1 MDTNERQSAHNRLIA
16 WVLILALAAT
26 LLHARD
32 MLARLWV
39 NTGYLQ
45 LNQAQAS
52 GEDAWFDS
60 ALASFGR
67 VNPDS
72 AAGQRAWRGRGLAH
86 WFQSHADEALAVWEA
101 VPGMNTELRSWAHHA
116 ERARDYAA
124 VRDWYRAA
132 VRIDPDNGDN
142 WYRLAQAS
150 ARTGDAGAADHYYLR
165 ALSSPERA
173 EFGRSNILTRL
184 GELGKQKESTDW
196 TAVLERFDEAIGQDE
211 YIDMADFIASRMG
224 RAEALEKLGRQR
236 ESLDEYLSVVRY
248 SPDLYWANVHSG
260 RLTWYVER
268 DAETATAFLRKAIDI
283 DGKPKWAYVSLG
295 LIYTESGR
303 PELAIPLFEKVLTI
317 DPNDVRAREQ
327 LNKPAGDDE
336 P

>member
-1 MDTNERQSAHNRLIA
+1 MDTNERQSAHGRLIA
-16 WVLILALAAT
+16 WALILALAAT
-26 LLHARD
+26 LFHARD
-32 MLARLWV
+32 MLVRLRV

-45 LNQAQAS
+45 LNRAQAS
-52 GEDAWFDS
+52 GESAGFDN

-67 VNPDS
+67 DNLNS
-72 AAGQRAWRGRGLAH
+72 AAGQRAWRGRGLAY
-86 WFQSHADEALAVWEA
+86 WFQSQPDEAVAAWEGM
-101 VPGMNTELRSWAHHA
+101 PGINAELWHWAQQA
-116 ERARDYAA
+116 ERAGDFPTA
-124 VRDWYRAA
+124 RDWYQAA
-132 VRIDPDNGDN
+132 ARMEPDNGDN
-142 WYRLAQAS
+142 WYLLAMVS
-150 ARTGDAGAADHYYLR
+150 AQMGDAGAADHYYLR

-184 GELGKQKESTDW
+184 GQLEKQKEPADW
-196 TAVLERFDEAIGQDE
+196 AAVLERFDDAIRQNE
-211 YIDMADFIASRMG
+211 YVDAADFIASRMG

-295 LIYTESGR
+295 LVHAGSGR
-303 PELAIPLFEKVLTI
+303 PELAIPLFEKALAI
-317 DPNDVRAREQ
+317 DPEDRVSREQ
-327 LNKPAGDDE
+327 LDLLTNGNDS
-336 P
+336 

>member
-1 MDTNERQSAHNRLIA
+1 MDTNERQPAHNKLIA
-16 WVLILALAAT
+16 WALILALAAT
-26 LLHARD
+26 LFHARD
-32 MLARLWV
+32 MLAHLWV

-45 LNQAQAS
+45 LNRAQAS
-52 GEDAWFDS
+52 GESAGFDN

-67 VNPDS
+67 VNLNS
-72 AAGQRAWRGRGLAH
+72 AAGQRAWRGRGLAY
-86 WFQSHADEALAVWEA
+86 WFQSQPEEA
-101 VPGMNTELRSWAHHA
+101 VAAWEGMPGINAELWHWAQQA
-116 ERARDYAA
+116 ERTGDFATA
-124 VRDWYRAA
+124 RDWYQAV

-150 ARTGDAGAADHYYLR
+150 ARMGDAGAADHYYLR

-184 GELGKQKESTDW
+184 GQLEKQKEPADW
-196 TAVLERFDEAIGQDE
+196 AAVLERFDEAIRRTE
-211 YIDMADFIASRMG
+211 YVDAADFIASRMG
-224 RAEALEKLGRQR
+224 RAEALEQLGRQR
-236 ESLDEYLSVVRY
+236 ESLDEYLWVVRY

-295 LIYTESGR
+295 LVHAGSGR
-303 PELAIPLFEKVLTI
+303 PELAIPLFEKALAI
-317 DPNDVRAREQ
+317 DPEDRVSREQ
-327 LNKPAGDDE
+327 LDLLTNGNDS
-336 P
+336 